1 MDLLSVDVK
10 MKIINQ
16 KVSLILVRPF
26 IVRPAWV
33 LSNRLKSRVRPS
45 SGKYIAKRLAVSSV
59 RRNTYSRLR
68 TLKEVRGQTS
78 GLTNRNHIRQ
88 NTRIRLHDK
97 LKSNSY

>member
-1 MDLLSVDVK
+1 MVLFLS
-10 MKIINQ
+10 
-16 KVSLILVRPF
+16 
-26 IVRPAWV
+26 VRPAWV
-33 LSNRLKSRVRPS
+33 LSNGLKSQVRPS